1 MTATFASPRIEASR
15 SMLRNVARGGAANLV
30 GTAFT
35 GVAGLG
41 VTWLVARALEPAAA
55 GAFFS
60 ATATFVLG
68 VAVAKLG
75 SQTSMVYWPARLRA
89 TGDGEGLA
97 RCLRV
102 GLVPVVLAALVVGA
116 GLWLGAAR
124 IPGVGAEPAYVAQV
138 RALAVFLPAA
148 ALTDAVLATTRGF
161 RVMRPTVLLDRIM
174 RPMAQ
179 LILLAVL
186 WLTGTA
192 PAVFAAMWAAPYL
205 PAALLAGY
213 ALARVARPQTT
224 EAETSADLLPPRPR
238 ASGASTHPDFLP
250 GDFWRFAAPR
260 AVASMA
266 QMALQRVD
274 VLLVAALAGLAPA
287 AMYAV
292 AGRFVILGQ
301 FVNQG
306 LSQSVQP
313 RLAERLAID
322 DRVAANTLY
331 RQATAWLVLATWPMY
346 FLVVTYAAVYLGLFG
361 HQYQQGRMIVVV
373 LAGAMLV
380 ATACGMVDMVLAMGG
395 RTWQNLFN
403 VALALVA
410 MLGVDA
416 LLVPRHGAL
425 GAAIG
430 LAAAVLAN
438 NLVPLAQVRHG
449 LGLHPFGRATLAAMA
464 LSSVCFAVPPLLLH
478 FTKPGLA
485 LSIAVSVIGLAGY
498 LFAIF
503 GVSSLR
509 SMFMQGG
516 R

>member
-1 MTATFASPRIEASR
+1 
-15 SMLRNVARGGAANLV
+15 MLRNVARGGAANLI

-35 GVAGLG
+35 AIAGLG
-41 VTWLVARALEPAAA
+41 VTWLVARALQPAAA

-102 GLVPVVLAALVVGA
+102 GLAPVVLAAVAVAA
-116 GLWLGAAR
+116 GLWFGAEK
-124 IPGVGAEPAYVAQV
+124 IPGVGHESAYVAQV
-138 RALAVFLPAA
+138 RALALFLPAA

-161 RVMRPTVLLDRIM
+161 RVMRPTVVLDRIV
-174 RPMAQ
+174 RPLAQ
-179 LILLAVL
+179 LVILAGL

-205 PAALLAGY
+205 PVALLSGY
-213 ALARVARPQTT
+213 ALARLARPAVSS
-224 EAETSADLLPPRPR
+224 ESTS
-238 ASGASTHPDFLP
+238 DFLP
-250 GDFWRFAAPR
+250 SDFWRFAAPR

-287 AMYAV
+287 ALYAV

-301 FVNQG
+301 FVNQA

-313 RLAERLAID
+313 RLAERLTID

-331 RQATAWLVLATWPMY
+331 QQATAWLVLTTWPMY
-346 FLVVTYAAVYLGLFG
+346 YLVITYASVYLGLFG
-361 HQYQQGRMIVVV
+361 RKYEGGERIVMV
-373 LAGAMLV
+373 LALAMLV

-403 VALALVA
+403 VGLALVT

-425 GAAIG
+425 GAAVG
-430 LAAAVLAN
+430 LASAVLVN

-449 LGLHPFGRATLAAMA
+449 LGLHPFGRATLTAMA
-464 LSSVCFAVPPLLLH
+464 LSTVCFAAPQVALH
-478 FTKPGLA
+478 MVVHLVHPGLP
-485 LSIAVSVIGLAGY
+485 LTIAVSAIGAAGY

-503 GVSSLR
+503 GLPNLR
-509 SMFMQGG
+509 SMFTQGG

>member
-1 MTATFASPRIEASR
+1 MTATLASPRLEASR
-15 SMLRNVARGGAANLV
+15 SMLRNVARGGVANLV

-41 VTWLVARALEPAAA
+41 VTWLVARALQPAAA

-68 VAVAKLG
+68 GAVAKLG

-102 GLVPVVLAALVVGA
+102 GLVPVVLAALVVAA
-116 GLWLGAAR
+116 GLWFGAGR
-124 IPGVGAEPAYVAQV
+124 IPGVGDEPGYVAQV
-138 RALAVFLPAA
+138 RALALFLPAA
-148 ALTDAVLATTRGF
+148 ALTDAILATTRGF
-161 RVMRPTVLLDRIM
+161 RVMRPTVVLDRIV
-174 RPMAQ
+174 RPLAQ
-179 LILLAVL
+179 VALLAGL

-192 PAVFAAMWAAPYL
+192 PAVFAALWAAPYL
-205 PAALLAGY
+205 PVALLSGY
-213 ALARVARPQTT
+213 ALARLVRPAVAEPSSGPTSGSPPGS
-224 EAETSADLLPPRPR
+224 SAD
-238 ASGASTHPDFLP
+238 FLA

-274 VLLVAALAGLAPA
+274 ILLVAALAGLAPA

-346 FLVVTYAAVYLGLFG
+346 FLVVTYATVYLRLFG
-361 HQYQQGRMIVVV
+361 HQYDGGQRIVVV
-373 LAGAMLV
+373 LAAAMLV

-395 RTWQNLFN
+395 RTAQNLFN

-416 LLVPRHGAL
+416 LLVPTHGAL
-425 GAAIG
+425 GAALG

-438 NLVPLAQVRHG
+438 NLVPLAQVRRG
-449 LGLHPFGRATLAAMA
+449 LGLHPFGRATLTAMA
-464 LSSVCFAVPPLLLH
+464 LSTVCFAAPQLVLH
-478 FTKPGLA
+478 LVHPGLP
-485 LSIAVSVIGLAGY
+485 LTVTVSVFGAAGY
-498 LFAIF
+498 LYAVF
-503 GVSSLR
+503 GVASLR
-509 SMFMQGG
+509 SMFTQGG

>member
-1 MTATFASPRIEASR
+1 
-15 SMLRNVARGGAANLV
+15 MLRNVARGGVANLI

-35 GVAGLG
+35 GIAGLG
-41 VTWLVARALEPAAA
+41 VTWLVARALPAAAA

-89 TGDGEGLA
+89 TGDAEGLA

-102 GLVPVVLAALVVGA
+102 GLAPVVLAAVAVAA
-116 GLWLGAAR
+116 GLWFGAGK
-124 IPGVGAEPAYVAQV
+124 IPGVGHEPGYVAQV
-138 RALAVFLPAA
+138 RALALFLPAA

-161 RVMRPTVLLDRIM
+161 RVMRPTVVLDRIV
-174 RPMAQ
+174 RPLAQ
-179 LILLAVL
+179 LVLLAGL

-192 PAVFAAMWAAPYL
+192 PTVFAALWAAPYL
-205 PAALLAGY
+205 PVALLSGY
-213 ALARVARPQTT
+213 ALARLVRPTMPT
-224 EAETSADLLPPRPR
+224 ESTS
-238 ASGASTHPDFLP
+238 DFLP
-250 GDFWRFAAPR
+250 SDFWRFAAPR

-287 AMYAV
+287 ALYAV

-301 FVNQG
+301 FVNQA

-331 RQATAWLVLATWPMY
+331 QQATAWLVLTSWPLY
-346 FLVVTYAAVYLGLFG
+346 YLAITYATVYLGLFG
-361 HQYQQGRMIVVV
+361 RKYQGGERIVLV
-373 LAGAMLV
+373 LALAMLV

-395 RTWQNLFN
+395 RTWQNLVN
-403 VALALVA
+403 VGLALAT

-425 GAAIG
+425 GAALG
-430 LAAAVLAN
+430 LAAAVLVN

-449 LGLHPFGRATLAAMA
+449 LGLHPFGRATLTAMA
-464 LSSVCFAVPPLLLH
+464 LSTVCFAAPQVVLH
-478 FTKPGLA
+478 MVVHLVHPGLP
-485 LSIAVSVIGLAGY
+485 LTIAVSVIGAAGY

-503 GVSSLR
+503 GLPNLR
-509 SMFMQGG
+509 SMFTQGG

>member
-1 MTATFASPRIEASR
+1 MSATLAHPRVEAAQT
-15 SMLRNVARGGAANLV
+15 MLRGAARGGVANLI

-41 VTWLVARALEPAAA
+41 VTWLVARALAPSAA

-60 ATATFVLG
+60 ATATFTLG

-89 TGDGEGLA
+89 TGDGDGLA

-102 GLVPVVLAALVVGA
+102 GLVPVLFAAVSVSVLLWYFG
-116 GLWLGAAR
+116 GL
-124 IPGVGAEPAYVAQV
+124 IPGVGGRPEYVAQL
-138 RALAVFLPAA
+138 RSLALFIPAA

-161 RVMRPTVLLDRIM
+161 RVMRPTVVLDRIA
-174 RPMAQ
+174 RPLVQ
-179 LILLAVL
+179 LGLLAGL
-186 WLTGTA
+186 WFTGTA
-192 PAVFAAMWAAPYL
+192 PALFAALWAAPYV
-205 PAALLAGY
+205 PVALLAGY
-213 ALARVARPQTT
+213 TLTRLVRTVDPSPGGSSF
-224 EAETSADLLPPRPR
+224 EA
-238 ASGASTHPDFLP
+238 

-287 AMYAV
+287 ALYAV

-313 RLAERLAID
+313 RLAERLTLD

-346 FLVVTYAAVYLGLFG
+346 FLVVTYAPVYLGIFG
-361 HQYQQGRMIVVV
+361 HQYRHGTAIVTV

-403 VALALVA
+403 VALALVV

-425 GAAIG
+425 GAAVG
-430 LAAAVLAN
+430 LAGAVLAN
-438 NLVPLAQVRHG
+438 NLVPLAQVRRG

-464 LSSVCFAVPPLLLH
+464 LSSACFGVPLLLLKL
-478 FTKPGLA
+478 TGTATLA
-485 LSIAVSVIGLAGY
+485 PAVGTTALGGAGY
-498 LFAIF
+498 LFGI
-503 GVSSLR
+503 SRLR
-509 SMFMQGG
+509 TMFTQG
-516 R
+516 RR

>member
-1 MTATFASPRIEASR
+1 MTATVASPRLEASR
-15 SMLRNVARGGAANLV
+15 SMLRNVARGGVANLI

-41 VTWLVARALEPAAA
+41 VTWLVARALPPAEA

-102 GLVPVVLAALVVGA
+102 GLAPVVLAAVAVAA
-116 GLWLGAAR
+116 GLWFGAGK
-124 IPGVGAEPAYVAQV
+124 IPGVGHESGYVAQV
-138 RALAVFLPAA
+138 RALALFLPAA

-161 RVMRPTVLLDRIM
+161 RVMRPTVVLDRIV
-174 RPMAQ
+174 RPLAQ
-179 LILLAVL
+179 LLLLVGL

-205 PAALLAGY
+205 PVALLAGY
-213 ALARVARPQTT
+213 ALARLARPAVST
-224 EAETSADLLPPRPR
+224 ESA
-238 ASGASTHPDFLP
+238 SDFMP
-250 GDFWRFAAPR
+250 SDFWRFAAPR

-287 AMYAV
+287 ALYAV

-301 FVNQG
+301 FVNQA

-322 DRVAANTLY
+322 DRVAAQALY
-331 RQATAWLVLATWPMY
+331 KQATAWLVLTTWPLY
-346 FLVVTYAAVYLGLFG
+346 YLVITYSSVYLGLFG
-361 HQYQQGRMIVVV
+361 RKYEGGERIVMV
-373 LAGAMLV
+373 LALAMLV

-403 VALALVA
+403 VALALVT

-425 GAAIG
+425 GAAVG
-430 LAAAVLAN
+430 LAAAVLVN
-438 NLVPLAQVRHG
+438 NLVPLAQVRQG
-449 LGLHPFGRATLAAMA
+449 LGLHPFGRATLTAMA
-464 LSSVCFAVPPLLLH
+464 LSTVCFAAPQVALH
-478 FTKPGLA
+478 MVVHLVHPGLP
-485 LSIAVSVIGLAGY
+485 LTVAVSAIGAVGY

-503 GVSSLR
+503 GLPNLR
-509 SMFMQGG
+509 SMFTQGG

>member
-1 MTATFASPRIEASR
+1 MTATMASPRLEASR
-15 SMLRNVARGGAANLV
+15 SMLRNVARGGVANLI
-30 GTAFT
+30 GTAVT
-35 GVAGLG
+35 GIAGLG
-41 VTWLVARALEPAAA
+41 VTWLVARALQPAAA

-102 GLVPVVLAALVVGA
+102 GLAPVVLAAVAVAA
-116 GLWLGAAR
+116 GLWFGAGQ
-124 IPGVGAEPAYVAQV
+124 IPGVGHEPGYVAQV
-138 RALAVFLPAA
+138 RALALFLPAA

-161 RVMRPTVLLDRIM
+161 RVMRPTVVLDRIV
-174 RPMAQ
+174 RPVAQ
-179 LILLAVL
+179 LVLLAGL

-205 PAALLAGY
+205 PVALLSGY
-213 ALARVARPQTT
+213 ALARLARPSA
-224 EAETSADLLPPRPR
+224 AEIPAESTS
-238 ASGASTHPDFLP
+238 DFLP
-250 GDFWRFAAPR
+250 SDFWRFAAPR

-287 AMYAV
+287 ALYAV

-301 FVNQG
+301 FVNQA

-322 DRVAANTLY
+322 DRVAANALY
-331 RQATAWLVLATWPMY
+331 KQATAWLVLTTWPLY
-346 FLVVTYAAVYLGLFG
+346 YLVITYATLYLGLFG
-361 HQYQQGRMIVVV
+361 RKYEGGERIVLV
-373 LAGAMLV
+373 LALAMLV

-403 VALALVA
+403 VGLALAT

-425 GAAIG
+425 GAAVG
-430 LAAAVLAN
+430 LAAAVLVN

-449 LGLHPFGRATLAAMA
+449 LGLHPFGRATLTAMA
-464 LSSVCFAVPPLLLH
+464 LSTVCFAAPQVALH
-478 FTKPGLA
+478 MVVHLVHPGLP
-485 LSIAVSVIGLAGY
+485 LTIAVSGIGAAGY

-503 GVSSLR
+503 GLPNLR
-509 SMFMQGG
+509 SMFTQGG